1 MALTVSEKQL
11 EALEGQRRPVVV
23 VRHSRTKKG
32 YAVMPEKVYDE
43 ARPLIEL
50 VTNPDNCP
58 ARDADETW
66 TEEKNARR
74 IALVNKKYDSKLSA
88 AEQRELATLQ
98 EEVRDYQ
105 ERVAPLNNHA
115 LELILEALQQ
125 RAKPAPQRKP

>member
-11 EALEGQRRPVVV
+11 EALESQRRPVVV

-32 YAVMPEKVYDE
+32 YAVMPEKVYDA

-50 VTNPDNCP
+50 VTGQAKGSASDT
-58 ARDADETW
+58 EEIW
-66 TEEKNARR
+66 TEAKNARR
-74 IALVNKKYDSKLSA
+74 VALVNKKYDSKLSA

-98 EEVRDYQ
+98 DEVCRYQ

-125 RAKPAPQRKP
+125 RAKAAPQRKT